1 ILYRIIESFQPMLKG
16 LKLEGK
22 YTVTQNI
29 FEEFEFIMP
38 ISSFLASNTDTNH
51 AQVKKAFK
59 ALMSTV
65 IEVETDKEWR
75 AYNLLERP
83 VLNKETTGLSFR
95 LSPDIA
101 RAFLDFT
108 KGYKKFELKLAMS
121 FNSAYTMRFY
131 ELLSS
136 NKTTIIYKIDYLREI
151 LAIGNKYP
159 RTFDFIK
166 NVIEVAQKELDEKS
180 AYSFEYERITTGRSI
195 TAISFTPKYI
205 PANRDV
211 ELDNRRLK
219 KQVSTRFT
227 IPKNISDYLK
237 NEYDFTTQEI
247 KNNLELF
254 EQALKTASFDFV
266 RFLADER
273 VNAKKAK
280 NPKGWLIGAI
290 RKQI

>member
-1 ILYRIIESFQPMLKG
+1 MNTSHISSFTESFKNKLKEKQKPNTFNPNLSSKDLTKKVNKTVIKNGQVVSLKKPSFTMTNLASSESIEIIQSHILTTAKYNLTVYEKRILYRIIESFQPMLKG

-136 NKTTIIYKIDYLREI
+136 N
-151 LAIGNKYP
+151 
-159 RTFDFIK
+159 
-166 NVIEVAQKELDEKS
+166 
-180 AYSFEYERITTGRSI
+180 
-195 TAISFTPKYI
+195 
-205 PANRDV
+205 
-211 ELDNRRLK
+211 
-219 KQVSTRFT
+219 
-227 IPKNISDYLK
+227 
-237 NEYDFTTQEI
+237 
-247 KNNLELF
+247 
-254 EQALKTASFDFV
+254 
-266 RFLADER
+266 
-273 VNAKKAK
+273 
-280 NPKGWLIGAI
+280 
-290 RKQI
+290 